1 MMKSHNV
8 KPTICLQNEGDIAD
22 ETVSD
27 LFIVKMNIWI
37 QCMILMDN
45 VYMILISRVLQ
56 SFVSYP
62 VCIDK

>member
-27 LFIVKMNIWI
+27 LFIVKMNSTH
-37 QCMILMDN
+37 D
-45 VYMILISRVLQ
+45 
-56 SFVSYP
+56 
-62 VCIDK
+62 IDG